1 MLTSNKAT
9 KTNNTKKRLTFAET
23 QQASKG
29 SKRGKTWQRTNKRDQ
44 WVTLDA

>member
-23 QQASKG
+23 KQASKG
-29 SKRGKTWQRTNKRDQ
+29 SKRGKQWQRTNKRDQ